1 MWGAFSNAPVDQDD
15 CPNVPVDVQPGPGPQ
30 QFRIVHAI
38 RISNDGIV
46 YVADRENRRVQ
57 VFTLAGEF
65 IDQIVWP
72 DALFARNLALS
83 PDPEQQ
89 FLYVGGGSGIR
100 VFDRQTLEV
109 LTTIEGDGV
118 IGPGHQIQ
126 TDSEGNIYI
135 AATGSG
141 YQRLLF
147 TGLVPR

>member
-1 MWGAFSNAPVDQDD
+1 M
-15 CPNVPVDVQPGPGPQ
+15 
-30 QFRIVHAI
+30 
-38 RISNDGIV
+38 
-46 YVADRENRRVQ
+46 
-57 VFTLAGEF
+57 
-65 IDQIVWP
+65 
-72 DALFARNLALS
+72 
-83 PDPEQQ
+83 
-89 FLYVGGGSGIR
+89 
-100 VFDRQTLEV
+100 FDRQTLEV